1 MSDYKI
7 TIDKTEDCPYL
18 ALTVWVCDKLNSK
31 CVGLGCE
38 GCPFQPMPS
47 CETCGNRQKKK
58 RLCFGSW
65 RYPCDKFRRLV
76 EPEFCCSAYTPEV
89 KHE

>member
-38 GCPFQPMPS
+38 GCPFQPIQ
-47 CETCGNRQKKK
+47 ENLVKRAGIGKRKKDCVLVVGDI
-58 RLCFGSW
+58 RVTSLEGSLNLS
-65 RYPCDKFRRLV
+65 FAVVHTHRR
-76 EPEFCCSAYTPEV
+76 
-89 KHE
+89 